1 MSGAVRV
8 APLRRQLLPFAVA
21 VGFGAF
27 LRGGRVVCLV
37 VQAVI
42 RRHPENALSR
52 RVLAWGRQ
60 RRQPAEQRR

>member
-8 APLRRQLLPFAVA
+8 SPLRRQLSPFAVA

-37 VQAVI
+37 VQALI
-42 RRHPENALSR
+42 RHHPESPLAR
-52 RVLAWGRQ
+52 RVLAWGRK
-60 RRQPAEQRR
+60 RRQPPARR